1 MLAGWLLVIIGL
13 KNLASSQISRWIKL
27 LDGYLGEGGDDPLS
41 PSHLGYNAYL
51 ENIES
56 RYQGFIHKILCNT
69 KIVYVH
75 MAIFQELADLISSKS
90 TTPAEDRP
98 TISVSRKQVAKWFK

>member
-1 MLAGWLLVIIGL
+1 M
-13 KNLASSQISRWIKL
+13 
-27 LDGYLGEGGDDPLS
+27 LDGYLDEVKDDPLS
-41 PSHLGYNAYL
+41 PSHFDSNAYL

-56 RYQGFIHKILCNT
+56 RYQGFIHKILCNA